1 MNADMGGTVE
11 CRARRY
17 CSRHGAVEFVTEFLL
32 EQAEKLLD
40 AQGIEHI
47 FQPRLGAVGAV
58 AVFDEQAHHRIR
70 GLAGV
75 VRPYQHAGVASEI
88 AVPGDAAETELEPDA
103 GLEAEAVVHL
113 NRLEADVIGILED
126 GNATGA
132 IEGEVELA
140 RQAVERTVVEDVEV
154 PFARVGT
161 RVDKLLRVDACGRRA
176 GDVADIV
183 GAGAARAQAEILDR
197 LDHGDRIRRLHL
209 ADLDIGAGR
218 HMRIAA
224 AVALG
229 EVGEAG
235 ELLSLDDPVRDAQPA
250 HVGVLVG
257 RDVEQTKESPAEIV
271 GRLGIFA
278 LRRVLL
284 QALVGVERMLLAL
297 ELFLIGELA
306 ARREHAVL
314 SVERRCVWTRWLRR
328 RGGAWRSIGAAK
340 ALCRLGDLKAGDKS
354 FQVAFL
360 FGFEVAGRRRGHGL
374 EIDLAHSAGTRVG
387 AVRCAGAA
395 ARGLWV
401 R

>member
-1 MNADMGGTVE
+1 MPIWAVRSNAET
-11 CRARRY
+11 RRY
-17 CSRHGAVEFVTEFLL
+17 CPRHGAVEFVTEFLL

-70 GLAGV
+70 DLAGV

-132 IEGEVELA
+132 IEGDVELA
-140 RQAVERTVVEDVEV
+140 RQAVERTVVEDVEM

-197 LDHGDRIRRLHL
+197 LDHGDRIRRLDL

-218 HMRIAA
+218 HMRITA

-235 ELLSLDDPVRDAQPA
+235 ELLRLDDPVRDAQPA

-257 RDVEQTKESPAEIV
+257 RDVEQTEKSPAEIV

-314 SVERRCVWTRWLRR
+314 SLERRCVRPRWLRH
-328 RGGAWRSIGAAK
+328 RG
-340 ALCRLGDLKAGDKS
+340 
-354 FQVAFL
+354 
-360 FGFEVAGRRRGHGL
+360 
-374 EIDLAHSAGTRVG
+374 RVG
-387 AVRCAGAA
+387 RSVELPPKLFAA
-395 ARGLWV
+395 LAI
-401 R
+401 